1 MKKVFGDTLYWI
13 AITNPHDPWHA
24 PATAARAALGN
35 CQIITTDAVLVEYL
49 TAFAGQ
55 GEFARSR
62 AVATIERLLNNPTM
76 HVVSQTRDVFLRAL
90 ELYANRLD
98 KAYSLTDCISMN
110 TMREGGITDILTN
123 DHHFAQEGFH
133 VLIQKP

>member
-1 MKKVFGDTLYWI
+1 
-13 AITNPHDPWHA
+13 
-24 PATAARAALGN
+24 
-35 CQIITTDAVLVEYL
+35 VEYL
-49 TAFAGQ
+49 TPFAGQ

-62 AVATIERLLNNPTM
+62 AVATVKRLLSNPTM

-110 TMREGGITDILTN
+110 MMREGGLTDILTS
-123 DHHFAQEGFH
+123 DRHFTQEGFH
-133 VLIQKP
+133 VLIPKP